1 MRSMSC
7 STTRLP
13 TRFSEGHLSSPMLSS
28 LLESRSLRTRTIRTA
43 KGTATEATRTIS
55 FREKFHSIVW
65 QPSSRHTSSLG
76 NSSLEQGR
84 WGRSSPTTDRHSLA
98 FKSHNAPIS
107 SRKKSDSRRRSSDPS
122 SIREMS
128 PIAIR
133 RTFVDSMSSSATRT

>member
-7 STTRLP
+7 STTRQP
-13 TRFSEGHLSSPMLSS
+13 TRFSEGHLNSPMHSS
-28 LLESRSLRTRTIRTA
+28 RPGSRSLRTRTIRTA
-43 KGTATEATRTIS
+43 KGIATEATRTTS
-55 FREKFHSIVW
+55 SREMFRLIVW

-128 PIAIR
+128 RIAIR
-133 RTFVDSMSSSATRT
+133 HTFVDSMSSSVTPT